1 MGGNEPNCPTQ
12 VTEKMHN
19 YHNSQQAFDFGGEK
33 QSYVAVKEII
43 VEDEDPRRGSCFV
56 RD

>member
-1 MGGNEPNCPTQ
+1 MQ
-12 VTEKMHN
+12 N
-19 YHNSQQAFDFGGEK
+19 YHHNSQQAFDFGGEK
-33 QSYVAVKEII
+33 QSYVSVKEVL

>member
-1 MGGNEPNCPTQ
+1 MQ
-12 VTEKMHN
+12 N
-19 YHNSQQAFDFGGEK
+19 YPDSRQAFDFGGEK
-33 QSYVAVKEII
+33 QSYVAVKEIL